1 MDRDTDRN
9 IEGDA
14 TRAAEARCPEQDA
27 VVGAPG
33 SSADRAGGTVV
44 PFIPAQADRSSDQ
57 QPTGAPATP
66 LIPAQRRP
74 VRDPA
79 RAAVVL
85 RHARLRS
92 DGGPQF
98 CQPSRAE
105 LSGAVARRQG
115 TRGDG
120 KVIYPDRESA
130 EQAAREFES
139 LGALP
144 MRSYRC
150 NRSHHG
156 HYHLTRDT
164 ATLARRADLEARI
177 PRPRSA

>member
-1 MDRDTDRN
+1 MDRHTS
-9 IEGDA
+9 GDA
-14 TRAAEARCPEQDA
+14 TRPEGMHGNGSVDGRA
-27 VVGAPG
+27 VIGAPR
-33 SSADRAGGTVV
+33 SAPDDVATPAVMATVV
-44 PFIPAQADRSSDQ
+44 PMIPAPRK
-57 QPTGAPATP
+57 
-66 LIPAQRRP
+66 P

-105 LSGAVARRQG
+105 MSGTAPRRQG
-115 TRGDG
+115 GRTDG

-130 EQAAREFES
+130 EQAGREFES
-139 LGALP
+139 LGAQP

-150 NRSHHG
+150 NRSTHG

-164 ATLARRADLEARI
+164 TALARRIDVAARI
-177 PRPRSA
+177 PHQRSA

>member
-1 MDRDTDRN
+1 MDRHTS
-9 IEGDA
+9 GDA
-14 TRAAEARCPEQDA
+14 TCPEGTNDSGCE
-27 VVGAPG
+27 VVIGAPRRALDDVRDTGG
-33 SSADRAGGTVV
+33 SVVV
-44 PFIPAQADRSSDQ
+44 PMIP
-57 QPTGAPATP
+57 TP
-66 LIPAQRRP
+66 RKP

-105 LSGAVARRQG
+105 TAGVAPRRQG
-115 TRGDG
+115 TRTDG

-130 EQAAREFES
+130 EQAGREFES
-139 LGALP
+139 LGSQP

-150 NRSHHG
+150 NRSNHG

-164 ATLARRADLEARI
+164 TALARRVDLTARI
-177 PRPRSA
+177 PQQRSA